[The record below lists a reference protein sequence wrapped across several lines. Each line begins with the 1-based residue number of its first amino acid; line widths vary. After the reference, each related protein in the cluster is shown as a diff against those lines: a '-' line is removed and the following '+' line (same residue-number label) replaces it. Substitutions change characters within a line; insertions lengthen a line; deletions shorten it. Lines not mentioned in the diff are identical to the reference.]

1 MRYYFWKEYENW
13 GLDILELMIN
23 DFDYSVLDVATKE
36 FLEERANII
45 YGIQSKSAY
54 EIGKQL
60 AQAQE
65 NLSAKG
71 YGCFEEW
78 YRGLGFKTTK
88 AYEYINHFKF
98 VSSQNEETKIEMF
111 ERLPKSLQAQMS
123 KPSANPEINQAVF
136 SGDIK
141 THKEYKELERRLKLK
156 DQANE
161 ALRDENER
169 LKLKSTTKEVV
180 KEVVPDD
187 YTATKQLNNTLLE
200 KNKNL
205 VDELD
210 SVKRS
215 LKLKEASYQLLEK
228 ETSEAIALKDSLE
241 HLRADK
247 QKLEASVANVF
258 ELSNLAAEFET
269 FFDEK
274 MAPLRFKALIQGA
287 GKEIQIDKIRQLLTL
302 TENWLSE
309 MNKVVPEKGRAIV
322 EGEIVNE

>member
-1 MRYYFWKEYENW
+1 M
-13 GLDILELMIN
+13 ELMTN
-23 DFDYSVLDVATKE
+23 DFDYSLLDVKTKD
-36 FLEERANII
+36 FLEECANII
-45 YGIQSKSAY
+45 YGIQSRSAY

-60 AQAQE
+60 AKAQNE
-65 NLSAKG
+65 LSARG

-98 VSSQNEETKIEMF
+98 VSSQNEETKIEIF
-111 ERLPKSLQAQMS
+111 ERLPKTLQAQMS
-123 KPSANPEINQAVF
+123 KPSANPEVNQAVF
-136 SGDIK
+136 NGDIK
-141 THKEYKELERRLKLK
+141 THKEYKELERQLNLSKA
-156 DQANE
+156 DNE
-161 ALRDENER
+161 ELRQKNER
-169 LKLKSTTKEVV
+169 LAEQALKGLEKKTVTKEIV
-180 KEVVPDD
+180 KEVAPDD

-228 ETSEAIALKDSLE
+228 ETSEAIALKKSLE
-241 HLRADK
+241 HLKADK
-247 QKLEASVANVF
+247 QKLEASVANVL
-258 ELSNLAAEFET
+258 ELSNLATEFET

-302 TENWLSE
+302 TENWLAE
-309 MNKVVPEKGRAIV
+309 MNKIVPEKGRAIV
-322 EGEIVNE
+322 EGEIINE